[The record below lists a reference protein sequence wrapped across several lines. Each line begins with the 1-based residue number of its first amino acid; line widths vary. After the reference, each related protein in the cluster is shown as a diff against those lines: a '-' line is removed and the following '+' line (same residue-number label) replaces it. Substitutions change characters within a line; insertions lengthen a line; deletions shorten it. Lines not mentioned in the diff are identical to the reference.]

1 MTTRHTAAYR
11 AIVREVNR
19 ASIYPRATRPNAV
32 SQHIRAI
39 FEQPREDKDG
49 ERFYRDMRNAATFL
63 HSQQM
68 HKVLLERYNPL
79 LGLSVEDRVKKTANR
94 VGLDM
99 PLTPKDEE

>member
-39 FEQPREDKDG
+39 FDQPREDKDR
-49 ERFYRDMRNAATFL
+49 ERFYHDMRNVATFMR
-63 HSQQM
+63 SQQM
-68 HKVLLERYNPL
+68 HKALLERYNPL
-79 LGLSVEDRVKKTANR
+79 LGLSVEDHLKKTANR
-94 VGLDM
+94 VGLNM